1 MKRSWPLALTLVLVT
16 GCTGLPSSG
25 GVQEGL
31 ERAPEPEGIVFLAP
45 DPQPGGS
52 PEQIVEGFLDA
63 ATAGV
68 ADRFETAQKYLT
80 DDARQE
86 WEPGADVTIYS
97 GSASPVVALER
108 TGEVTVTVPVAAH
121 VDANGIYTE
130 AQVGSSKSFSFG
142 LTRVDGQWRI
152 SDLDDGVLISGVNFG
167 TQYRQVPLAFLSPDG
182 RYVIPDPR
190 WFPEQNPASFAVQ
203 ALLNGPSEWMLPGV
217 ITAIPTGTDA
227 EPVSVSDGTAEV
239 RLSEAALAAS
249 PADRGLIAAQFEH
262 TLMQLPQVRRVK
274 IFVGDVP
281 YAEDASEPRL
291 TVDPPGGHVPA
302 VLQEDGVYLATGS
315 AMTPLE
321 GYGIDEDANYTA
333 LAVPYGDLIDASLP
347 IAVRLGAKKIGTLAR
362 GEAEAATL
370 MEGSDLLAPSF
381 DSYGWLWSGEVT
393 NEGAL
398 MVTRPGS
405 EVVTVVSA
413 PGLADH
419 EVRAVRVSRDGA
431 RLAIIQTLGKESAIQ
446 IGMIV
451 RDDDGTPL
459 AVSAPQTVGYT
470 VQDAM
475 DLAWVD
481 HVTIAVLG
489 SSDEAG
495 RAVHTVPVAGP
506 SVALLSVPGARTI
519 TSGRGERELWVAT
532 AEGQLYNRA
541 GNGWRRVG
549 EDAEVREIALP
560 G

>member
-1 MKRSWPLALTLVLVT
+1 MKRPWLLFLALALVA
-16 GCTGLPSSG
+16 GCAGLPSAGS
-25 GVQEGL
+25 VQEGL

-86 WEPGADVTIYS
+86 WEPSAGVTIYA
-97 GSASPVVALER
+97 GSTPPVVALER
-108 TGEVTVTVPVAAH
+108 PGRVTVTVPVAAY
-121 VDANGIYTE
+121 VDASGVYVEAGPDSTE
-130 AQVGSSKSFSFG
+130 SFEFG
-142 LTRVDGQWRI
+142 LLRVEGQWRI

-190 WFPEQNPASFAVQ
+190 WFPEQNPASFAVN
-203 ALLNGPSEWMLPGV
+203 ALLGGPSEWMLPGV
-217 ITAIPTGTDA
+217 ITAIPAGTSA

-239 RLSEAALAAS
+239 RLSESALTAS
-249 PADRGLIAAQFEH
+249 PADRALIAAQLQH
-262 TLMQLPQVRRVK
+262 TLTQLPQVRRVK

-281 YAEDASEPRL
+281 YADDATSARL
-291 TVDPPGGHVPA
+291 IVDPPGGHAPA
-302 VLQEDGVYLATGS
+302 VLLEDGVYLASGS
-315 AMTPLE
+315 TMTLLE
-321 GYGIDEDANYTA
+321 GYTVEEDVPYTA
-333 LAVPYGDLIDASLP
+333 LAVPYGDLTEAGQP
-347 IAVRLGAKKIGTLAR
+347 IAVRIGTKRIGTLAR
-362 GEAEAATL
+362 GRVEAATL
-370 MEGSDLLAPSF
+370 MEGTALLAPSF
-381 DSYGWLWSGEVT
+381 DDHGWLWSGEVA
-393 NEGAL
+393 NEGSL

-405 EVVTVVSA
+405 EVVSVVAA
-413 PGLADH
+413 PGLAEHDVH
-419 EVRAVRVSRDGA
+419 AVRVSRDGT
-431 RLAIIQTLGKESAIQ
+431 RLAMIQTLGEEVTIQ
-446 IGMIV
+446 IAMIV
-451 RDDDGTPL
+451 RDEEGMPL
-459 AVSAPQTVGYT
+459 AVTTPETVGYS

-475 DLAWVD
+475 DLTWVD

-489 SSDEAG
+489 SSDDAA
-495 RAVHTVPVAGP
+495 RAVHTVPIAGP
-506 SVALLSVPGARTI
+506 SVALLSVPGAQSI

-532 AEGQLYNRA
+532 ADGQLYNRA

-549 EDAEVREIALP
+549 EEVEVREVALP

>member
-1 MKRSWPLALTLVLVT
+1 MKRPWLLLLVLALVA

-25 GVQEGL
+25 SVQEGL

-86 WEPGADVTIYS
+86 WEPGAGVTIYS
-97 GSASPVVALER
+97 GSTSPVVALER
-108 TGEVTVTVPVAAH
+108 TGEVTVTVPAAAY
-121 VDANGIYTE
+121 VDANGIYAE
-130 AQVGSSKSFSFG
+130 AEVGSSKTFSFG
-142 LTRVDGQWRI
+142 LTLVDDQWRI

-203 ALLNGPSEWMLPGV
+203 ALLEGPSEWMLPGV

-227 EPVSVSDGTAEV
+227 QPVSVSDGTAEV

-249 PADRGLIAAQFEH
+249 PADRGLIAAQLEH
-262 TLMQLPQVRRVK
+262 TLTQLPQVRRVK

-281 YAEDASEPRL
+281 YAEDASDPRL
-291 TVDPPGGHVPA
+291 IVDPPGGHAPA
-302 VLQEDGVYLATGS
+302 VLQADGLHLASGS

-321 GYGIDEDANYTA
+321 GYGVDEEVNYTA
-333 LAVPYGDLIDASLP
+333 LAVPYGDLNDASLP
-347 IAVRLGAKKIGTLAR
+347 IAVRIGAKKIGTLSR
-362 GEAEAATL
+362 GGAEATTL
-370 MEGSDLLAPSF
+370 MEGADLLAPSF
-381 DSYGWLWSGEVT
+381 DSYGWLWSGEVN

-419 EVRAVRVSRDGA
+419 EVRAVRVSRDGT
-431 RLAIIQTLGKESAIQ
+431 RLAIIQILGEEPAIQ

-459 AVSAPQTVGYT
+459 SVSAPETVGYA
-470 VQDAM
+470 VWDAM

-489 SSDEAG
+489 SSDETG
-495 RAVHTVPVAGP
+495 RAVHTVPIGGP

-519 TSGRGERELWVAT
+519 TSGKGERELWVAT